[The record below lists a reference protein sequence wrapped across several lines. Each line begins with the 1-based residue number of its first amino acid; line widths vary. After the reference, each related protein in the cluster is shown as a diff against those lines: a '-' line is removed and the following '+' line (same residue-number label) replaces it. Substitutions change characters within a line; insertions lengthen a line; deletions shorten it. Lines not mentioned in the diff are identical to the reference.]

1 MATDKMLA
9 GYETIGRFEPIQLYA
24 GEKQPVST
32 QGVAAEGYVFGK
44 LNDRRET
51 YRFAVVA
58 EVAGVLVPWNP
69 LADSNEPAAFAT
81 GTITFSTAVPT
92 AGETVTINGQAITFR
107 AAADV
112 DDEWEVAIGATLAD
126 TATNLKNFINA
137 HRNDFGHDDP
147 ITATSAAGVVT
158 VRAPGDAGEAVT
170 LAEAGANIAVSGANL
185 ANGSDDDAAPGG
197 ANEPVG
203 ILPHYLDTTE
213 DGHGEPVDTPFFV
226 EGVFNFDALDL
237 PEGSSYQEVRS
248 AFRRTGITIQKLY

>member
-1 MATDKMLA
+1 MASDKMLA

-32 QGVAAEGYVFGK
+32 QGTAAEGFVFGK
-44 LNDRRET
+44 LNERRET
-51 YRFAVVA
+51 YKFAVVA
-58 EVAGVLVPWNP
+58 EVGGVLVPWNP
-69 LADSNEPAAFAT
+69 TADSDSPAAFAT
-81 GTITFSTAVPT
+81 GTLTFATAVPT

-112 DDEWEVAIGATLAD
+112 DDEWEVAIGATLNA
-126 TATNLKNFINA
+126 TAANLRDFINA
-137 HRNDFGHDDP
+137 HRNDFGTAFP
-147 ITATSAAGVVT
+147 VTATAAGAVVT

-170 LAEAGANIAVSGANL
+170 LAEAGANITASGATL
-185 ANGSDDDAAPGG
+185 ANGSDDDASPGG
-197 ANEPVG
+197 ANLPVG

-237 PEGSSYQEVRS
+237 PEGTSYQEARM